1 MSTAA
6 QGFLSPL
13 SDPPGKV
20 AKEPSASGA
29 GADGPWVAHPHTGTN
44 SEEGKKGKSLDVA
57 LGIALLSQ
65 PRGAAVL
72 PPRSQSDVEAFCK
85 AVLLQ
90 L

>member
-13 SDPPGKV
+13 SDPPVKV

-44 SEEGKKGKSLDVA
+44 SEEGKKGKSLDLA

-65 PRGAAVL
+65 PRDAAVL
-72 PPRSQSDVEAFCK
+72 PPRS
-85 AVLLQ
+85 
-90 L
+90 